1 MTNNLLHKHNT
12 ISCNKLTTQDTI
24 FHCLSITNNKTIYI
38 PYKKGLLLGNKLKIQ
53 VKEDD
58 ISQTLA
64 TVALGA
70 GIGEKNSIGMGFCY
84 GH

>member
-1 MTNNLLHKHNT
+1 M
-12 ISCNKLTTQDTI
+12 
-24 FHCLSITNNKTIYI
+24 
-38 PYKKGLLLGNKLKIQ
+38 LGNKLKIQ

-70 GIGEKNSIGMGFCY
+70 GIGEKIALVWDFVMDIN
-84 GH
+84 H